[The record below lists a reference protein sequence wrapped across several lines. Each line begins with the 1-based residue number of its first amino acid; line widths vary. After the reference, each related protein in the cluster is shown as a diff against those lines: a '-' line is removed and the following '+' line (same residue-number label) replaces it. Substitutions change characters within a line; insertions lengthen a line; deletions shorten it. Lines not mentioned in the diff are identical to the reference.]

1 MMRNIQS
8 KFLIVLGL
16 LFLGVVTIAAQSVE
30 MRFKVHGQLIDART
44 KKGIKKIPFTVVDY
58 KRNVEADAKGA
69 FLYNMPAGSHTFLID
84 YYPFD
89 KKEVTFNLQSDTT
102 LVIELQSPFAS
113 RYIEEVEVFAKR
125 LASEQSSSLKL
136 LDSHA
141 LKTLPAMIG
150 ERDVLKALAMTAGV
164 TSSSEGAADM
174 QVRGGLHGQNLYLL
188 DGIPLYSTQH
198 FFGMISAYNP
208 IIIRSARLYKA
219 DFPAEFG
226 GKVSS
231 VVNVLTEDANL
242 KKFSGAAEI
251 SLLSSKALLN
261 IPLVKD
267 KLALSVSGRL
277 SNYSL
282 INMVSLFSKG
292 IDDTKIALHFADVN
306 ANLLWKLSNKDKL
319 KLTLFRNSDGIDGSQ
334 SDVYSN
340 TAIWIDNKQ
349 QNGGLNWYHSFS
361 ESSDNHLL
369 AYADNY
375 SFDYGTAIRGI
386 KTTYNQAKQILTGIK
401 SYGLDDKLRTRI
413 SDKLN
418 LTSGGSFKY
427 YSFSPVQVNQT
438 DSSTTRIRTS
448 TQMKQTEAVLFAET
462 NYQFT
467 EKQHL
472 TTGLRLNIMG
482 NDQKLYKSIEPRVG
496 YQGLFANDFS
506 VSVSIGRMSQ
516 AVHRVA
522 NPGLGVPF
530 EIFLP
535 STASL
540 RPETSWN
547 YSLGA
552 AKDYSWGKSKFSVKA
567 DAWYKSMKD
576 IVEFKEGYD
585 VLTSMLYK
593 IGVTEGA
600 DNIVT
605 QGNGKAYGIDFS
617 TEYSQK
623 NWSLTAD
630 YTLMQARNKFE
641 ELNYGQSF
649 AASTDIRHS
658 LTITSEVKLS
668 ATWLFSASWQYRSG
682 KPITMPTYVFA
693 YPTPNAATGELD
705 TSNPSLQVVE
715 TARNNYRT
723 KPFHKLD
730 VSFTH
735 NYIAF
740 KKYNASISLGV
751 YNVYNQYNPYL
762 YYITTQKNASGNNI
776 PILNS
781 MAIFSIIPSF
791 NWSVKF

>member
-1 MMRNIQS
+1 MQS
-8 KFLIVLGL
+8 RSLIVLGL
-16 LFLGVVTIAAQSVE
+16 LFLGIITIAAQSVE
-30 MRFKVHGQLIDART
+30 KRFKVHGQLIDART
-44 KKGIKKIPFTVVDY
+44 KKGIKKIPFKVVDY
-58 KRNVEADAKGA
+58 KRNVEADTKGA
-69 FLYNMPAGSHTFLID
+69 FLYNMPAGTHTFLID

-102 LVIELQSPFAS
+102 LVIELQSPFTS

-125 LASEQSSSLKL
+125 LASEQPSSLKL
-136 LDSHA
+136 LDSHT

-231 VVNVLTEDANL
+231 VVNVLSEDANL

-292 IDDTKIALHFADVN
+292 LDDTKIALHFADVN
-306 ANLLWKLSNKDKL
+306 ANLLWKLSGKDKL

-334 SDVYSN
+334 SDIYSN

-361 ESSDNHLL
+361 ESSDNHLF

-386 KTTYNQAKQILTGIK
+386 KTNYNQAKQILTGIK
-401 SYGLDDKLRTRI
+401 SYGLDDKLHTQI

-418 LTSGGSFKY
+418 LTGGGSFKY
-427 YSFSPVQVNQT
+427 YSFSPVHVNQT

-448 TQMKQTEAVLFAET
+448 ALMKQTEAVLFAET
-462 NYQFT
+462 NYQLT
-467 EKQHL
+467 GKQHL
-472 TTGLRLNIMG
+472 TTGLRLNMMG
-482 NDQKLYKSIEPRVG
+482 NDQKLYKNIEPRVG
-496 YQGLFANDFS
+496 YQGMFANDFS
-506 VSVSIGRMSQ
+506 ISASISRMSQ

-535 STASL
+535 STATL

-552 AKDYSWGKSKFSVKA
+552 AKDYSWGKSKFSVKT

-668 ATWLFSASWQYRSG
+668 PTWLFSASWQYRSG
-682 KPITMPTYVFA
+682 KPITMPTHVFA

-735 NYIAF
+735 NYKAF

-762 YYITTQKNASGNNI
+762 YYITTQKNASGNTI
-776 PILNS
+776 PILKS